1 MTDHFAGGDLA
12 DVAGVPHLA
21 LDDDDLDVLELVLIG
36 ALPGLPSL
44 EGWPDGSHVV
54 LTDVEGT
61 PLASVGHQAGAGS
74 VPSAL
79 RPLAQGEGLLWDPV
93 IRRPASEVRAGLAN
107 GLHDGDVLALI
118 VDDVPTVADV
128 AAMGRA
134 AAGPG
139 IGAVLVVVLA
149 ARRARRV
156 GQVGWGGLARAAV
169 AASATIAA
177 HHPATPVVPL
187 VVPWPGRRALAHPVG
202 AVRFAGPA
210 PDLAAVLAAYGARRA
225 IRVTGIRSADE
236 AERVASLPGAQGRL
250 IQALYPPEAV
260 PDVLQA
266 LEAGRSAPRRG
277 SVVLFTGLSGSGKST
292 IARALASEL
301 TDRWSRVVTLLDGD
315 EVRRHLSADL
325 GFDVRSREINVE
337 RIGYVASLVAQH
349 GGIAIAAP
357 IAPFASSRSRVREM
371 ARQHGAFVL
380 VHVATPLE
388 VCEARDR
395 KGLYARARAGEIADF
410 TGISS
415 PYEAP
420 DDADVIV
427 DTTST
432 SVGDAVSLIRD
443 TLEDRLAA
451 AAPPA
456 D

>member
-1 MTDHFAGGDLA
+1 MTDQFAGDDLA

-21 LDDDDLDVLELVLIG
+21 LDDDDLDVLELVLTG
-36 ALPGLPSL
+36 ALPELPSL

-61 PLASVGHQAGAGS
+61 PLASVGRQAVAGS

-79 RPLAQGEGLLWDPV
+79 RSLARAGGMLWDPV

-107 GLHDGDVLALI
+107 GPHEDDVLALI

-134 AAGPG
+134 AGGPG
-139 IGAVLVVVLA
+139 IRAVLVVVLA

-156 GQVGWGGLARAAV
+156 GQVSWGGLARAAV

-177 HHPATPVVPL
+177 QHPATPVLPL
-187 VVPWPGRRALAHPVG
+187 IVPWPDRGAEVPPVG
-202 AVRFAGPA
+202 VVRFVGVV
-210 PDLAAVLAAYGARRA
+210 PDLAAVLAAYGARQA
-225 IRVTGIRSADE
+225 MRVTGLRSPDD
-236 AERVASLPGAQGRL
+236 AERVASLTGAQERL
-250 IQALYPPEAV
+250 VRDLYPPESA
-260 PDVLQA
+260 PDVLRA
-266 LEAGRSAPRRG
+266 LEADRSAHRRG
-277 SVVLFTGLSGSGKST
+277 AVVLFTGLSGSGKST
-292 IARALASEL
+292 IARALTEDLA
-301 TDRWSRVVTLLDGD
+301 DRWSREVTLLDGD
-315 EVRRHLSADL
+315 EVRRHLSAGL
-325 GFDVRSREINVE
+325 GFDERSRAINVE
-337 RIGYVASLVAQH
+337 RIGYVAALVAEH

-380 VHVATPLE
+380 VHVATPLD

-395 KGLYARARAGEIADF
+395 KGMYARARAGEIPDF

-420 DDADVIV
+420 DDADVVI

-432 SVGDAVSLIRD
+432 SVDDAVSLVRD

-451 AAPPA
+451 ARVPPA
-456 D
+456 